1 MYRIVIYLV
10 LTLLLS
16 FTLAYSIDKTS
27 TRDKASGNQISADEK
42 KVKTP
47 KSTKVSDSQRPA
59 NTRDYNDFVDKNSN
73 GIDDR
78 IEAKRKKTS
87 ASAAEKSKK
96 KSQSGQK
103 PESGKTGK

>member
-10 LTLLLS
+10 MALLLS
-16 FTLAYSIDKTS
+16 FTLAYSVDKTS
-27 TRDKASGNQISADEK
+27 TRKKASGNQISADAK

-47 KSTKVSDSQRPA
+47 KSTKVSDTRRSA

-78 IEAKRKKTS
+78 LEAKRKKTS
-87 ASAAEKSKK
+87 ASSAEKSKK
-96 KSQSGQK
+96 SGQSGQK
-103 PESGKTGK
+103 PDSGKTGK